1 MERVISL
8 SFAPVSMLAPSSVMP
23 VREGA
28 LPGGNGGSD
37 WESDIVR
44 TRRCRCL
51 EQRRKDEK
59 GHPHSGRKISTWPVY
74 WWRLRE
80 LGVGAGG
87 AMGCYGWI
95 STN

>member
-1 MERVISL
+1 MSSSV
-8 SFAPVSMLAPSSVMP
+8 APVSMLAPSSVMP

-59 GHPHSGRKISTWPVY
+59 GHPNIGRKILTRSVD
-74 WWRLRE
+74 WWRLLE
-80 LGVGAGG
+80 MGVGAGG
-87 AMGCYGWI
+87 AMGCYVRI
-95 STN
+95 STD